1 MRSVK
6 LAEVCSFTRG
16 LTYGKSDEVDFSSN
30 IVLRANNI
38 DLTTNSINLN
48 DLRYIKESIRI
59 KPEKLVKKNSLIICT
74 ASGSKSHVGKVAL
87 IDKEYG
93 YAFGG
98 FMGQLTPSEDCF
110 PKYLYYVLTSGLF
123 KDFLMSL
130 NDGTNINNLKFS
142 DIENYQFPLPTIEKQ
157 RKVVETLDDAF
168 SEIDLI
174 DRNLG
179 SSDEKANQLV
189 QSLLYSAFSL
199 GEVNIESSDSA
210 TDQGLSAK
218 DRIPMVRLGDLCN
231 TISGLWTGKKPPFEK
246 ATVIRNTNFTKDCNL
261 DLSNVAV
268 LDVETKQLKSR
279 TLLSGDLIIEKS
291 GGGPKQ
297 AVGRVV
303 HFNETSGTYSLS
315 NFTSALRVKDL
326 REVLPMYLRHFL
338 YFQYI
343 SGETENMQSHST
355 GIRNLNMHQ
364 FLDVR
369 VPLPSLEK
377 QRETVEMLDR
387 VFAEIQ
393 SLKANVNLE
402 KNSTAALRQSL
413 LSIAFSQEKVVA

>member
-1 MRSVK
+1 
-6 LAEVCSFTRG
+6 
-16 LTYGKSDEVDFSSN
+16 
-30 IVLRANNI
+30 
-38 DLTTNSINLN
+38 
-48 DLRYIKESIRI
+48 
-59 KPEKLVKKNSLIICT
+59 
-74 ASGSKSHVGKVAL
+74 
-87 IDKEYG
+87 
-93 YAFGG
+93 
-98 FMGQLTPSEDCF
+98 
-110 PKYLYYVLTSGLF
+110 
-123 KDFLMSL
+123 
-130 NDGTNINNLKFS
+130 
-142 DIENYQFPLPTIEKQ
+142 
-157 RKVVETLDDAF
+157 
-168 SEIDLI
+168 
-174 DRNLG
+174 
-179 SSDEKANQLV
+179 
-189 QSLLYSAFSL
+189 
-199 GEVNIESSDSA
+199 
-210 TDQGLSAK
+210 
-218 DRIPMVRLGDLCN
+218 MVRLGDLCN